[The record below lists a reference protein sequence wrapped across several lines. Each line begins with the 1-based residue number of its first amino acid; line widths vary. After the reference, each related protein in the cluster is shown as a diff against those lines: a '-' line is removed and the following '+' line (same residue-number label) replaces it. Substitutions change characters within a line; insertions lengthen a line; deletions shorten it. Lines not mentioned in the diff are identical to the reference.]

1 MIFLVAGCAG
11 LSDAQQLTGTD
22 AVGGTAVGSPSGSAV
37 ATEATGLKP
46 AQPAKILIEYV
57 PPMDPKHE
65 AIYKWIKEHE
75 LLELMQMVLSPFRLS
90 FSVTLRFKGCN
101 GVRNAYYDPEG
112 HTVDVCYEYLQ
123 DIVDKAPATT
133 TSGGVTREDAIMGPT
148 VEVFLHESAHMLFR
162 QYNMPLLGNEED
174 SADAVAAYAM
184 MQFGPKFARK
194 AIGGVTVMNA
204 RKAAEQ
210 AKDFDKNKNY
220 YMAASHPLA
229 QTRYY
234 TLLCFAYGGDPKT
247 FADVVEKGYLP
258 KWRAESCYFDYARIK
273 HAVETLFQPHID
285 TAKAKQVHAY
295 FEQKY

>member
-1 MIFLVAGCAG
+1 MMKSIVLLATVIFLVAGCAG

-133 TSGGVTREDAIMGPT
+133 TSGGVTGEDCDIDGPHGRGVPARVAT
-148 VEVFLHESAHMLFR
+148 HAGPPVQCAFTWERGGFGRRGGGVC
-162 QYNMPLLGNEED
+162 D
-174 SADAVAAYAM
+174 DAVRA
-184 MQFGPKFARK
+184 
-194 AIGGVTVMNA
+194 GVCAKGNRRRATVMETR
-204 RKAAEQ
+204 RKRRGT
-210 AKDFDKNKNY
+210 
-220 YMAASHPLA
+220 S
-229 QTRYY
+229 
-234 TLLCFAYGGDPKT
+234 
-247 FADVVEKGYLP
+247 
-258 KWRAESCYFDYARIK
+258 
-273 HAVETLFQPHID
+273 
-285 TAKAKQVHAY
+285 
-295 FEQKY
+295 